1 MYTVY
6 PKQIAVSRVVR
17 NEIFKLTLFIQVNN
31 IITLF
36 FKITNIDFLVLL
48 AYSYVIITLL
58 CSVFIWGSLLPLTH
72 SLFLEHVYS
81 TLR

>member
-48 AYSYVIITLL
+48 AYS
-58 CSVFIWGSLLPLTH
+58 
-72 SLFLEHVYS
+72 
-81 TLR
+81 